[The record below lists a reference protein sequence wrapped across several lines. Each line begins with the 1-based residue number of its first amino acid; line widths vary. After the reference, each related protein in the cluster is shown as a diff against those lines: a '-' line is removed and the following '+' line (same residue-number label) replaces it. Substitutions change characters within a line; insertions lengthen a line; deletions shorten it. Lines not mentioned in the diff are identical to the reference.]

1 MDTYQQPK
9 RSFTE
14 ILRDTGKTAKGIG
27 TGLLNFAQDNPA
39 LVSSLVALTNMA
51 FTDKENRTG
60 LSHPMVQA
68 GITYALLKG
77 APLLK
82 NVGNLVGNA
91 NYATLEAQA
100 LMAKGNHLAD
110 TFPSAPLF
118 FGRKKALAKIQQDA
132 INKGNQ
138 VFYDA
143 YQKHRASGRL
153 TSDYAPHQIEQIK
166 QELKN
171 IS

>member
-1 MDTYQQPK
+1 MYTEQQPR

-14 ILRDTGKTAKGIG
+14 ILRNTGSNAKGIG
-27 TGLLNFAQDNPA
+27 TGLLNFAKDNPA

-51 FTDKENRTG
+51 VTNKENRTG
-60 LSHPMVQA
+60 LTHPLVQA

-77 APLLK
+77 VPFLK
-82 NVGNLVGNA
+82 NVGSLVGNA

-110 TFPSAPLF
+110 TVPSAPLL
-118 FGRKKALAKIQQDA
+118 FGRKKAMAKIQRDA
-132 INKGNQ
+132 TAKGNQ

-143 YQKHRASGRL
+143 YQKHRANGTLRSN
-153 TSDYAPHQIEQIK
+153 YAPHQIEQIK

-171 IS
+171 LA